1 MSGQSATAKL
11 APRTAPII
19 VQSVDGIS
27 LQCAPCCHPVP
38 GDRIAGHMR
47 GGHGLAIHRIDCE
60 TAKRQMSRDAERWM
74 EVEWGENISGMFR
87 TLVEVSVH
95 DERGVLGRVAG
106 EIAAHD
112 ANIVQVSMDTDAEQ
126 MAVIKF
132 TLQVRDRQHLA
143 DVFRGLR
150 RLPQFRSLSRH

>member
-1 MSGQSATAKL
+1 
-11 APRTAPII
+11 
-19 VQSVDGIS
+19 
-27 LQCAPCCHPVP
+27 
-38 GDRIAGHMR
+38 
-47 GGHGLAIHRIDCE
+47 
-60 TAKRQMSRDAERWM
+60 M